1 MNVQGLQQMNLGL
14 VEGQGSLHNRATEGG
29 APSFMDYMNQ
39 AINEANELD
48 LQAENL
54 SMQLAAGELDN
65 THEAVI
71 AAQKAEISLQFIT
84 EIRNKVL
91 DAYNEIMR
99 MQI

>member
-1 MNVQGLQQMNLGL
+1 MEVQGLQQINPGTSN
-14 VEGQGSLHNRATEGG
+14 VQGRLHNQNLTGK
-29 APSFMDYMNQ
+29 APSFMEYMNQ
-39 AINEANELD
+39 AIDETNRLD
-48 LQAENL
+48 LEAENL
-54 SMQLAAGELDN
+54 SMKLAAGELDN

>member
-1 MNVQGLQQMNLGL
+1 MEVQGLQQVNLGL
-14 VEGQGSLHNRATEGG
+14 TEGQGRLHNQTAPQG
-29 APSFMDYMNQ
+29 APSFMDYMNE
-39 AINEANELD
+39 AINDANQLD
-48 LQAENL
+48 LQAEDL
-54 SMQLAAGELDN
+54 SMQLAAGELEN
-65 THEAVI
+65 PHEAII

>member
-1 MNVQGLQQMNLGL
+1 MEVQQLQQINAGL
-14 VEGQGSLHNRATEGG
+14 REDRGGLHNQGVIEG
-29 APSFMDYMNQ
+29 APTFMEYMNQ
-39 AINEANELD
+39 AVNEANQLD
-48 LQAENL
+48 LEAENL
-54 SMQLAAGELDN
+54 SVQLAAGELDN